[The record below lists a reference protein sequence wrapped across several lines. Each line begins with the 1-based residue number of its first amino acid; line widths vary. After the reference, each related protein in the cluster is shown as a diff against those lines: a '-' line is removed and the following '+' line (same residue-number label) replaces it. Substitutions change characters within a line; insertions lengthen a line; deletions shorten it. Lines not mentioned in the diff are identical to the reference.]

1 MERCGFFDANLN
13 GEEYDRV
20 YLAQHFAAYF
30 ASFIANGVFAE
41 HSNQLQVTEMATPQM
56 QIGIEKGQAWIN
68 GYWYENTDTLY
79 IPIDVADGVL
89 NRIDSV
95 VLRLG
100 FSERNMWLAVKKG
113 TPAVNPIAPEVTRT
127 ADYYELQLA
136 TISIPASSIKITQA
150 QITDTRMNQDVCGWV
165 TGVVEQLDTTT
176 LFNQFETYF
185 EEFKQLNENEFTA
198 WFDHIKGQLS
208 EDAAGKIQIELDDH
222 EARLNNLDE
231 ASNEHEV
238 RLNNLDKTNAD
249 FEVMKRE
256 IMAPYGYF
264 GIEQDLDTLMGY
276 VRAGQWDKF
285 AVGDYFIDT
294 RTNGQKVM
302 WEVADKNGY
311 LRCGDSALGRNNI
324 ICVPRDCLEETQ
336 QYNAS
341 NTNTGGFAASLM
353 PAALEKIAGTF
364 SAKLQGYMTTVRR
377 MENNK
382 GSYAWA
388 SRRISLPSVNEVLG
402 HKGWADQYSGGP
414 VCHSL
419 ALFTGGNAHVQKG
432 RGFNKRITYSQWY
445 WLADPTELGTARFCG
460 VTGSGSSAYY
470 DASHANGLAPLIVLT

>member
-1 MERCGFFDANLN
+1 MERCGFFDANLVN
-13 GEEYDRV
+13 EEYDRV
-20 YLAQHFAAYF
+20 YLSQHFAAYF
-30 ASFIANGVFAE
+30 ASFIGNGVYAE
-41 HSNQLQVTEMATPQM
+41 HSNQLQVTETTTPQM
-56 QIGIEKGQAWIN
+56 QIGIERGQGWIN

-79 IPIDVADGVL
+79 MPIDVADGVL

-113 TPAVNPIAPEVTRT
+113 TPSINPSAPEVTRT

-136 TISIPASSIKITQA
+136 TISIPAGSIKITQA

-165 TGVVEQLDTTT
+165 TGVVKQLDTTT
-176 LFNQFETYF
+176 LFNQFDSYF
-185 EEFKQLNENEFTA
+185 DEFKNLNENEFAA
-198 WFDHIKGQLS
+198 WFNRIQGQLS
-208 EDAAGKIQIELDDH
+208 EDAAGKIQIEIDEH

-231 ASNEHEV
+231 AN
-238 RLNNLDKTNAD
+238 DD
-249 FEVMKRE
+249 FKVMKRE

-285 AVGDYFIDT
+285 AIGDYFIDT

-302 WEVADKNGY
+302 WEVVDKNGY
-311 LRCGDSALGRNNI
+311 FRCGDSLLESNNI
-324 ICVPRDCLEETQ
+324 ICVPRDCLDEAQ
-336 QYNAS
+336 QYNTS

-377 MENNK
+377 LENNK
-382 GSYAWA
+382 GSWKWA
-388 SRRISLPSVNEVLG
+388 SRRISLPSVNEMLG
-402 HKGWADQYSGGP
+402 HQGWADQYSGGP

-419 ALFTGGNAHVQKG
+419 ALFTGGNAHVMKG
-432 RGFNKRITYSQWY
+432 KGFNKSTNDHQWY
-445 WLADPTELGTARFCG
+445 WLADPSAANTTSFCYVNSNG
-460 VTGSGSSAYY
+460 GSNDNG
-470 DASHANGLAPLIVLT
+470 ASLAGGLAPLIVLT